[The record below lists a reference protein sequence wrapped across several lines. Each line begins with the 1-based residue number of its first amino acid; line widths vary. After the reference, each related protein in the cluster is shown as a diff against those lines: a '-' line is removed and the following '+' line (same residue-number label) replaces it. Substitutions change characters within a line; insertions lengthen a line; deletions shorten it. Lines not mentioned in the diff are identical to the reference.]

1 MKTVRREGR
10 SGRAMKYV
18 PRMVATDSKNMVQL
32 KQAQQPASGITAFV
46 IMVSKIPITLAL
58 IGMKG
63 MRDMK
68 FIIVGKNIEVTEGLR
83 SAVEDKIGKLEK
95 YFTDDTEVHVTL
107 SVEKDRQ
114 KIEVTIPVKG
124 NIIRSEQ
131 VSSDMYVSIDLV
143 EEIIERQLKKYK
155 NKLIDKKQASS
166 YFKQEFVEKDY
177 MEDEEV
183 QIIRTKK
190 FDIKPMYPED
200 ACVQMELLGHSFFV
214 FCNAETDQVNVVYK
228 RKGNTYGLI
237 EPEN

>member
-1 MKTVRREGR
+1 
-10 SGRAMKYV
+10 
-18 PRMVATDSKNMVQL
+18 
-32 KQAQQPASGITAFV
+32 
-46 IMVSKIPITLAL
+46 
-58 IGMKG
+58 
-63 MRDMK
+63 MK
-68 FIIVGKNIEVTEGLR
+68 FIILGKNIEVTPGLR

-95 YFTDDTEVHVTL
+95 YFNPDTEAHVTL

-131 VSSDMYVSIDLV
+131 VSNDMYVSIDLV

-155 NKLIDKKQASS
+155 TKLIAKEQSAGC
-166 YFKQEFVEKDY
+166 FKQDFIEKDY
-177 MEDEEV
+177 MDEEEV
-183 QIIRTKK
+183 QIVRTKK

-200 ACVQMELLGHSFFV
+200 ACVQMELLGHNFYV

-237 EPEN
+237 EPEVQRRF